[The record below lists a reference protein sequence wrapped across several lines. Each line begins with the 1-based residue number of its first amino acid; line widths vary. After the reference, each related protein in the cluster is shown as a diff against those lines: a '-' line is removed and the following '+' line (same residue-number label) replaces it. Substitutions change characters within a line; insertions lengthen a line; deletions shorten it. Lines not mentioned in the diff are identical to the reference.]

1 MTSCHDWLEIEGS
14 GETRVTI
21 GYFRGSLFD
30 KLSRR
35 QLHCDVIHA
44 LVTLRVREN
53 KGKTLCIKEYGGE
66 SGVPCRF
73 AMERRS
79 FVNYLLGTSLGA
91 TALSILYPI
100 LEFLIPPAISEAQQ
114 NNVVAAIA
122 RELKPNTARIFKFG
136 TRPGIV
142 IRTAEGELRAFSA
155 VCTHL
160 NCTVQYR
167 DDLRRM
173 WCACHGGQFD
183 LNGINVA
190 GPPPRPLEQYAVNIS
205 GDDIVVS
212 KH

>member
-1 MTSCHDWLEIEGS
+1 M
-14 GETRVTI
+14 
-21 GYFRGSLFD
+21 
-30 KLSRR
+30 
-35 QLHCDVIHA
+35 
-44 LVTLRVREN
+44 
-53 KGKTLCIKEYGGE
+53 
-66 SGVPCRF
+66 PCPF

-114 NNVVAAIA
+114 NNVVAATA

-167 DDLRRM
+167 DDLRHM

-212 KH
+212 KR